1 MNITIF
7 GKGNMSQAIQGN
19 FEASGSKIN
28 VVTRENDAALGD
40 IVVLA
45 VPYPA
50 VDDIIARYGEQLAGK
65 IVIDITNPL
74 NFETFDELIVPADCS
89 AAQEI
94 QAKLPNSTLF
104 KGFNTN
110 FASTLATGKVADA
123 AQTTVLLASDSADAK
138 AKIAEAL
145 TGSSLNIVDAGAL
158 KRAREL
164 ESIGFLQLTLAA
176 GETINWNGG
185 FSLHK

>member
-74 NFETFDELIVPADCS
+74 NFETFDELIVPADGS

-94 QAKLPNSTLF
+94 QAKLPNSTLV

-123 AQTTVLLASDSADAK
+123 ALLASDSADAK